1 MRIFLSCQ
9 QALQKHNVPTYSFW
23 ETYFKNGIEE
33 AQHEWL
39 EANEVDWAEGLV
51 YLNEDDLEKWR
62 DRTWSLKILGNPTS
76 NRYEWAK
83 TCLQILSM
91 V

>member
-9 QALQKHNVPTYSFW
+9 QALQKHNVPAYSFW

-33 AQHEWL
+33 AKHKWV

-51 YLNEDDLEKWR
+51 YFNEDDLKKWR
-62 DRTWSLKILGNPTS
+62 DR
-76 NRYEWAK
+76 
-83 TCLQILSM
+83 
-91 V
+91 